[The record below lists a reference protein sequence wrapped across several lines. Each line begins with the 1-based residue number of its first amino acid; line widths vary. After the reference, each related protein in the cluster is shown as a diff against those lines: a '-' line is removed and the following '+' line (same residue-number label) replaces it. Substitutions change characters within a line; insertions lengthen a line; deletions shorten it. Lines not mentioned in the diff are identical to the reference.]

1 MTQEGE
7 TEGYTAADHVDALL
21 SHGAPGLVDLCLANS
36 APVRPGLVEKY
47 REEDAAPILV
57 DRERIAGHGAGAGGV
72 SGGLGGGRLCPPRP
86 GPAGGGGAGACTAG
100 GRCAS
105 SGANSGTSLR
115 SETMS
120 FAGETKGELCRTAL
134 NRKCCAQAEAYGVL
148 LYCNTFSGREIRII
162 TENEAFAQ
170 RLPILFRKAF
180 RLSFD
185 RLPDGEGKYSFGIT
199 DPAKLAAVSGTFGMD
214 AGSLANHVNFAVL
227 EEPCCRAA
235 FLRGAFL
242 AGGSV
247 TDPRKAYHLELSTSH
262 YNVSREVPALMREAG
277 FQPKEATRK
286 ANYIAY
292 FKQSER
298 IEDFLT
304 AIGAPL
310 AAMEIMN
317 AKLEKNLRGS
327 VNRRVNCDAANL
339 DKAVEAAQ
347 VQLEAIRSLEQSGQ
361 LEGLPDKL
369 RETARLR
376 LEHPEDT
383 LAELAALCD
392 PPATKSALN
401 HRLRKLVEL
410 GQTRGEGAG
419 HT

>member
-1 MTQEGE
+1 
-7 TEGYTAADHVDALL
+7 
-21 SHGAPGLVDLCLANS
+21 
-36 APVRPGLVEKY
+36 
-47 REEDAAPILV
+47 
-57 DRERIAGHGAGAGGV
+57 
-72 SGGLGGGRLCPPRP
+72 
-86 GPAGGGGAGACTAG
+86 
-100 GRCAS
+100 
-105 SGANSGTSLR
+105 
-115 SETMS
+115 MS

-134 NRKCCAQAEAYGVL
+134 NRKCCTQAEAYGVL

-227 EEPCCRAA
+227 EEP
-235 FLRGAFL
+235 
-242 AGGSV
+242 V

-410 GQTRGEGAG
+410 GQARGEGAG
-419 HT
+419 PGKTI